1 MLAVAWN
8 FLFMGRER
16 SRASKEK
23 GQLARIKTEEFSEHD
38 FVHATLS
45 TEQFPF
51 RNREIVARQIVYKE
65 NDGEDML
72 IATQSVDDLVDYG
85 IEPRSVHG
93 FTRCLVRVS
102 PIFND
107 PASCKV
113 TVVLYYDVRG
123 NALSFAANQRAQ
135 NYLFS
140 SLTALRQEFQRD
152 DEIDSTARQ
161 RVATEMSTPQTYS
174 DDEERVIEELNQ
186 SLGNLSPATFME
198 LESPDHYVSVFL
210 QMADKSDGGIM
221 QASCVVDAST
231 EDCFTYELLKNSRAN
246 LRETGSKHYL
256 ERDFVK
262 VNSHKYIYHAVSD
275 IFRGFLTPREFLCEA
290 LLKRI
295 APKTFVTVYSPI
307 DSYDGVCEEA
317 GRSRYV
323 RGSASAV
330 WKYEEL
336 PPIADIPQTKVTW
349 TQKLDIG
356 GSVPRWIVDKGVVN
370 ELMHIS
376 RIRSHFDHIYEID
389 RGSRESTLQ
398 TLVGLTD
405 QQNQYEEAELK
416 ILADGAKW
424 IQKFNADPEKVKIDM
439 GNPTV
444 TAELLA
450 RDFEEDSKAWGSS
463 EMSVRGQKFEVL
475 AYLWNS
481 DARCRWTDQ
490 DVERKVIETK
500 NPHNRVTYR
509 RIKLSGHL
517 RVSLKQHREL
527 VERNI
532 WRKEEDGSLLL
543 VGVPS
548 SHAVKKEGETIRRAS
563 RRGSE
568 HLSAPVRGTMKYA
581 VRIMSVKSDEGV
593 VLSKVF
599 FLYRISLGG
608 RLMSNQSSQFLRMTL
623 LNSMAVK
630 SYFQERCRLDQYCRG
645 EGGTS
650 VASGE
655 LREER
660 HTSSVHKGGAHAH
673 CVNKGGAMIG
683 RLRIHSL
690 RARRVPRTH
699 CVSKGG
705 AMNGRFRTR
714 NLRARSAAQKR
725 CSPMGGLERTILTLL
740 N

>member
-1 MLAVAWN
+1 VTAHARSNKASSNLRPSVLVLKASLTIDAPPMSAVAWN

-23 GQLARIKTEEFSEHD
+23 GHHLARIKTEEFSEHD
-38 FVHATLS
+38 FIHATLLA
-45 TEQFPF
+45 EQYPF

-65 NDGEDML
+65 TDGEDML
-72 IATQSVDDLVDYG
+72 IATQSFDNLVDYG

-93 FTRCLVRVS
+93 FTRSLVRVS
-102 PIFND
+102 PILND

-123 NALSFAANQRAQ
+123 HVLSFTANQRAQ

-140 SLTALRQEFQRD
+140 SLAALRREFQRD
-152 DEIDSTARQ
+152 DEIDATARE
-161 RVATEMSTPQTYS
+161 RIAAEMSTPQTYS
-174 DDEERVIEELNQ
+174 GDEERVIEDLNQ
-186 SLGNLSPATFME
+186 TLGNLLPATFME
-198 LESPDHYVSVFL
+198 LESPDHYVSMFL
-210 QMADKSDGGIM
+210 QMADSSEKTSGVM

-231 EDCFTYELLKNSRAN
+231 EDCFSYEVLKNSRAN
-246 LRETGSKHYL
+246 LREMDSKLYL

-275 IFRGFLTPREFLCEA
+275 ILRGFLTPREFLCEA
-290 LLKRI
+290 LLKRMG
-295 APKTFVTVYSPI
+295 PKTFVTVYSSI

-323 RGSASAV
+323 RGSASVV

-370 ELMHIS
+370 QLMYIS

-398 TLVGLTD
+398 TLVGHTD
-405 QQNQYEEAELK
+405 QQNQYEEVELN

-424 IQKFNADPEKVKIDM
+424 IEKFDADPGKVKIDL

-450 RDFEEDSKAWGSS
+450 HDFEEDSKAWGCS
-463 EMSVRGQKFEVL
+463 EMTVRGRKFEVL

-481 DARCRWTDQ
+481 DARCRWTDP
-490 DVERKVIETK
+490 DVERRVLETN

-509 RIKLSGHL
+509 RIKLSGNL
-517 RVSLKQHREL
+517 GVSLKQHCEL
-527 VERNI
+527 VERSI

-548 SHAVKKEGETIRRAS
+548 SYAVKKEGETNRRAS
-563 RRGSE
+563 RRASE
-568 HLSAPVRGTMKYA
+568 HRTTPVRGTMKYA
-581 VRIMSVKSDEGV
+581 VRIMSVKSEEGV

-599 FLYRISLGG
+599 FLYRLSLGG
-608 RLMSNQSSQFLRMTL
+608 SLMANQSSQFLRMTL

-630 SYFQERCRLDQYCRG
+630 SYFQERCRLDEYCRG
-645 EGGTS
+645 EGETS
-650 VASGE
+650 
-655 LREER
+655 
-660 HTSSVHKGGAHAH
+660 
-673 CVNKGGAMIG
+673 
-683 RLRIHSL
+683 
-690 RARRVPRTH
+690 
-699 CVSKGG
+699 
-705 AMNGRFRTR
+705 
-714 NLRARSAAQKR
+714 
-725 CSPMGGLERTILTLL
+725 
-740 N
+740 